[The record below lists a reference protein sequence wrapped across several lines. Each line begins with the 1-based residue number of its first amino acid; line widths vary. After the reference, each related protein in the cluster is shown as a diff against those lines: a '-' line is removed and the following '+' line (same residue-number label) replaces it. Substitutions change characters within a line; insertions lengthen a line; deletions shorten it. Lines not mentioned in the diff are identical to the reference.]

1 MTGLFGLAFTSPWL
15 LAGLAALPALWWL
28 LRVTP
33 PAPRQINFPP
43 LRFLLALRPAE
54 QTPARTPWWLVL
66 LRMLAATLII
76 LALAGP
82 VMNPGVNFH
91 GSGPLLLVID
101 NGWASASDWQDR
113 QRKISEILDHAARQ
127 ERSIL
132 VLLTAPDLAHE
143 PLQVSNLMRVDDA
156 RGLVGSLKPRPWPTE
171 RGRALNAARS
181 LKPEGS
187 VHTIWVAD
195 GIGNDAATAL
205 AEFLQSLGSLT
216 VIEPQADER
225 SRLILEPEA
234 SGEELVV
241 PVARVPSAGRRDIVV
256 RAVTEDGRLI
266 SRASGQFGDGEGS
279 ATIRISLPGEL
290 RNRIARLEV
299 EGARNA
305 GETFLMDERWRRRPV
320 GIVSGG
326 VSEAEQPLLSS
337 MHFLERAL
345 RPFAEVR
352 QGNVS
357 GLLQRELA
365 VAILADVGQLLDS
378 DVEALEAWMSDG
390 GVVLRFAGPLLAAA
404 TDRLTPVPL
413 RGGGRVLG
421 GAMSWAEPATLLPFR
436 RDSPFF
442 GLPPPPDVQVHSQ
455 VLAEPGPVLD
465 RKTWARLTDGTPLV
479 TADRRGRG
487 WLVLVHTTANTDWSN
502 LPLSG
507 LFVEMLQRIVAL
519 SAGVVGEDPEA
530 HLAPFQ
536 TLDGFGRLGPPLA
549 GATAIA
555 ANDFPGARPAPITP
569 PGYYGR
575 ENGRRALNLAAAK
588 QDLQPIG
595 KLPDGIERLNLTLSV
610 SLDFKPWL
618 LLTALLIVLA
628 DMVISLMLR
637 GLTGLPGLQGRAL
650 TGILMAGVILAGAGN
665 SLAQD
670 RETGADARALAAA
683 LEVRLA
689 YVETGDGPLDR
700 LTRSGLQGLTDV
712 LRRRTSVE
720 PGPPMAI
727 DLETDEL
734 AFFPMLYW
742 AVSVGQKLPSENAR
756 RKLNSYVKTGG
767 TVLFDTR
774 EQGRLVPGAAGSGS
788 AGLQLRRILRGLDV
802 PVLTRVPPDH
812 VLTKTFYLLDDFP
825 GRWAGGAI
833 WVEKRGGRHNDGVSP
848 FIIGSNDWAG
858 AWAIDQTGRPLSAV
872 VPGGARQREMAYR
885 FGVNWVMYALTG
897 NYKTDQVHVPAILD
911 RLGQ

>member
-1 MTGLFGLAFTSPWL
+1 MMTGLFGLAFVNPWL
-15 LAGLAALPALWWL
+15 LAGLAILPALWWL

-33 PAPRQINFPP
+33 PAPRQMNFPP

-82 VMNPGVNFH
+82 VMNPGVSFH

-101 NGWASASDWQDR
+101 NGWASATEWQDR
-113 QRKISEILDHAARQ
+113 QRKINEILDQAARQ
-127 ERSIL
+127 ERQVL
-132 VLLTAPDLAHE
+132 VLLTAPESAHQ
-143 PLQVSNLMRVDDA
+143 PLQVSNLMRASDA
-156 RGLVGSLKPRPWPTE
+156 RGLVGSLTPKPWPTE
-171 RGRALNAARS
+171 RGRALDAVRS
-181 LKPEGS
+181 LQSEGS
-187 VHTIWVAD
+187 VHTVWIAD
-195 GIGNDAATAL
+195 GIGNDDASAL
-205 AEFLQSLGSLT
+205 ADYLQSLGSLT
-216 VIEPQADER
+216 VIESPADER

-234 SGEELVV
+234 DGEGLVV
-241 PVARVPSAGRRDIVV
+241 PVTRVPAAGRRDIVV
-256 RAVTEDGRLI
+256 RAVTEDNRLI
-266 SRASGQFGDGEGS
+266 SRATGQFGEGEGL
-279 ATIRISLPGEL
+279 ATMRMSLPGEL

-326 VSEAEQPLLSS
+326 VTEAEQPLLSS

-352 QGNVS
+352 QGSVS

-365 VAILADVGQLLDS
+365 VLVLADVGQLLES
-378 DVEALEAWMSDG
+378 DLVALEAWMSDG

-404 TDRLTPVPL
+404 ADRLTPVPL

-442 GLPPPPDVQVHSQ
+442 GLPPPPDVQVHTQ

-487 WLVLVHTTANTDWSN
+487 WLILVHTTANTDWSN

-507 LFVEMLQRIVAL
+507 LFVEMLQRVVAL
-519 SAGVVGEDPEA
+519 STGVVGEDPDA
-530 HLAPFQ
+530 HLPPFQ
-536 TLDGFGRLGPPLA
+536 SLDGFGRLGPPIA
-549 GATAIA
+549 GAMAIA
-555 ANDFPGARPAPITP
+555 ATDFSGVRPTPTTP

-575 ENGRRALNLAAAK
+575 ENGRRALNLAAAM

-595 KLPDGIERLNLTLSV
+595 ELPVGVERLSLTLSA

-618 LLTALLIVLA
+618 LLSALLIVLA

-637 GLTGLPGLQGRAL
+637 GLLGLPRLQGRA
-650 TGILMAGVILAGAGN
+650 TAAIFVAGVFMAGAGD
-665 SLAQD
+665 SLAQ
-670 RETGADARALAAA
+670 ETGADSRALAAA

-720 PGPPMAI
+720 PGPPVAVN
-727 DLETDEL
+727 LETDEL

-742 AVSVGQKLPSENAR
+742 AVSPRQRVLSEIAR
-756 RKLNSYVKTGG
+756 RKLNSFVKTGG

-802 PVLTRVPPDH
+802 PLLTRVPPDH

-825 GRWAGGAI
+825 GRWAGGAV

-858 AWAIDQTGRPLSAV
+858 AWAIDEDGRPLSAV